1 MCRLPVTAVHS
12 PGITDFS
19 PRDTLADLHVTFD
32 RSIIKWKCN
41 TLLIICCT
49 SLSDLEDKCGIDLG
63 QRKNA
68 R

>member
-1 MCRLPVTAVHS
+1 MAWTGRISLFTSGGHVCRLPVTAVHS

-49 SLSDLEDKCGIDLG
+49 
-63 QRKNA
+63 
-68 R
+68 